1 MSVYVCVCA
10 CVSECVSVCVC
21 VCVWGG
27 GAVLTMFTCR
37 THLPVTIR
45 LSGKPTDRARLCISG
60 EKCSLCNSLS
70 ADNDS
75 DSRYSGTPLNGHP

>member
-1 MSVYVCVCA
+1 MSVYVC
-10 CVSECVSVCVC
+10 ECVCVC
-21 VCVWGG
+21 VCGGGGGGGGG
-27 GAVLTMFTCR
+27 GAVLTMFTCG